1 MRTVRAKITIHRPA
15 DEIYD
20 YLLDI
25 GSRPEFAPTL
35 FLDFRLTRVESYGVG
50 AGARFRLHRK
60 IRDRFA
66 GLTITEATPYSRILE
81 EGSTGRAGRVPL
93 VMEYLLEEQPGGATK
108 VELAFEA
115 HALNLADQIRAV
127 GLRRHVKSRLPRSL
141 KRLRDILEESP
152 TARKGD
158 RATIG
163 GMDSNYVPN
172 P

>member
-1 MRTVRAKITIHRPA
+1 MRTVRSKITIHRPA
-15 DEIYD
+15 DEVFD

-25 GSRPEFAPTL
+25 GSLPEFAPDL

-60 IRDRFA
+60 LRDRYA
-66 GLTITEATPYSRILE
+66 GLTITQAEPYTRILM
-81 EGSTGRAGRVPL
+81 EGSTGRAGRVPM
-93 VMEYLLEEQPGGATK
+93 VMEYLLEEQAGGATK
-108 VELAFEA
+108 VEVAFEA
-115 HALNLADQIRAV
+115 HALNLADQIRAI
-127 GLRRHVKSRLPRSL
+127 GLRRHVKSRLPRAL

-152 TARKGD
+152 TARKGN

-163 GMDSNYVPN
+163 GMDPDYVPN

>member
-1 MRTVRAKITIHRPA
+1 MRPVRAKTTIQRPV
-15 DEIYD
+15 DEVYD

-25 GSRPEFAPTL
+25 GTRPEFAPSL

-66 GLTITEATPYSRILE
+66 GTTIVAASPFHRIFE
-81 EGSTGRAGRVPL
+81 EGSTGRGARVPL
-93 VMEYLLEEQPGGATK
+93 AIEYLLEAQSGGSTK
-108 VELAFEA
+108 VEMIFET
-115 HALNLADQIRAV
+115 HPLNLADQLRAI
-127 GLRRHVKSRLPRSL
+127 GLRRHVKARLPRSL
-141 KRLRDILEESP
+141 KRLRDILEQSP

-158 RATIG
+158 RATVG